1 MSKLEIIQQ
10 IKQHKIVAVIRGES
24 AEEASQIINGAVQGG
39 IRIIELTYTTPY
51 VQDVF
56 DTIRNMGAIVG
67 AGTVLDAETARH
79 AILLGAKFIVSPFF
93 RAEIAILCNRYS
105 IPYLPGCMTIQEIV
119 QALEYGCDIVKLFPA
134 NNFTPGF
141 IKTVNGPLPNV
152 EIMPTGGI
160 HADNMNEWLDAGAVA
175 IGIGSDLSKAYAEG
189 GVEAVIAVSKNYYE
203 KNKSIITNS
212 AI

>member
-1 MSKLEIIQQ
+1 MSKTEIIQQ
-10 IKQHKIVAVIRGES
+10 IKQHKLVAVIRGETI
-24 AEEASQIINGAVQGG
+24 EEATQIINGAVQGG

-56 DTIRNMGAIVG
+56 DVIRNLDAVVG

-79 AILLGAKFIVSPFF
+79 AILHGAKFIVSPFF
-93 RAEIAILCNRYS
+93 CTEIAILCNRYS

-119 QALEYGCDIVKLFPA
+119 NSLEYGSDIVKLFPA

-141 IKTVNGPLPNV
+141 IKSVKGPLPNV

-160 HADNMNEWLDAGAVA
+160 HADNMCDWLDAGAVA
-175 IGIGSDLSKAYAEG
+175 VGIGSDLSKAYAQG
-189 GVEAVIAVSKNYYE
+189 GIEAVIAVSKNYCE
-203 KNKSIITNS
+203 KLKIV
-212 AI
+212 AYK